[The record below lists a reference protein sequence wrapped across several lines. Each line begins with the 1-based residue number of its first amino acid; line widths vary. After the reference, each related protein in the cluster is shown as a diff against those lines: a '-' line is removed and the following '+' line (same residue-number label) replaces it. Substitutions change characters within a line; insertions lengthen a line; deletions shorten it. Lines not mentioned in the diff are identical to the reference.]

1 MFTDVEIANVTSLS
15 FFDGNNALLDTFF
28 VPVGPA
34 GSLSFLGVNYGSAV
48 VARVRVT
55 SGNDVLG
62 SPENGNDLV
71 VMDDFIY
78 AEPLRLAEPL
88 PEPGTMGLLVMGTL
102 GLGLVTSRRRRTC

>member
-1 MFTDVEIANVTSLS
+1 MLDNVEGRSDAVDNRANAC
-15 FFDGNNALLDTFF
+15 FDGNNALLDTFF

-78 AEPLRLAEPL
+78 AEPL